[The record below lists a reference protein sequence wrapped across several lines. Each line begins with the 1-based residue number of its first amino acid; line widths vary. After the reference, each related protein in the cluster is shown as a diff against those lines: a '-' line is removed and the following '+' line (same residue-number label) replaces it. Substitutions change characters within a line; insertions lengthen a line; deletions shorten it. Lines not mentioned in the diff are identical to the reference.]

1 MAPVAPVQK
10 PGQNI
15 PALAA
20 SLALCFAVAGL
31 GGYWTSLGLGP
42 WYIALRKPPWTPPNR
57 VFGPVWTVLY
67 AAMAVAAWLVWRRRG
82 LVGVGLPL
90 ALFALQLALNLAW
103 TGLFF
108 ALRRPG
114 LAFGEIGLLWA
125 AILATQGAFGR
136 VSRVAGLLLIPYLAW
151 VTFAAALNLAI
162 WRLNP

>member
-10 PGQNI
+10 PGQDI
-15 PALAA
+15 PALVAW
-20 SLALCFAVAGL
+20 LALCFAVAGL

-42 WYIALRKPPWTPPNR
+42 WYDGLRKPPWTPPNR
-57 VFGPVWTVLY
+57 VFGPVWTALY
-67 AAMAVAAWLVWRRRG
+67 AVMAVAAWLVWRRRG
-82 LVGVGLPL
+82 LARVGLPL
-90 ALFALQLALNLAW
+90 ALFVLQLALNLAW

-114 LAFGEIGLLWA
+114 LAFGEILLLWA
-125 AILATQGAFGR
+125 VILATLGAFGR

-162 WRLNP
+162 WRLNS